1 MMTDIDLGPERYWE
15 DVQVGQQL
23 AGFSMHLGWTSMALQ
38 VSGSQDWNLIHH
50 DATFARGSGHDDL
63 LYNTG
68 WTSATLARVLTDWI
82 GRDGWLARLEIRMAK
97 TNGPG
102 ESIQANAKVVR
113 KYEEEGA
120 RLLDLDLWIDNDAK
134 GITTT
139 GVATVRLP

>member
-1 MMTDIDLGPERYWE
+1 LQADLPPTPTWD
-15 DVQVGQQL
+15 DVDVGRVVPGTPL
-23 AGFSMHLGWTSMALQ
+23 RLDATTTVLQ

-50 DATFARGSGHDDL
+50 DATFARDSGHDDL

-68 WTSATLARVLTDWI
+68 WTSATLARVVTDWI
-82 GRDGWLARLEIRMAK
+82 GCDGWLVRLEIRMAK

-134 GITTT
+134 GTTTT